1 MIEPELR
8 RIVQLLERLARVNKV
23 PNRTIERQAGFA
35 HGTLN
40 RLFADKMDLKMRHVL
55 AILQAVGMSVPE
67 FFKLAYSHGMEDI
80 PAEQVIARLEAIG
93 RAAEEPPA
101 APLTRE
107 EVEALVFET
116 LERIERDKKQRR
128 GKPKS

>member
-40 RLFADKMDLKMRHVL
+40 RLFAGKMDLKMRHVL
-55 AILQAVGMSVPE
+55 AILQAVGMAVPE
-67 FFKLAYSHGMEDI
+67 FFLLAYSKGMENAS
-80 PAEQVIARLEAIG
+80 PEQAFARMEALS